1 LIRKILVA
9 LDGSE
14 HAGKALDFAVDLAE
28 KYSAEVVL
36 LSVVPY
42 TDLVLVSMVPSSI
55 KEESYLIKLRDYYEE
70 VLSKALRKTKKIR
83 PNLKVS
89 TKLTE
94 GQPADKIVETVKE
107 GSFDIIVM
115 GSRGMS
121 GIKEFLLGS
130 VSHRVA
136 DKAPC
141 AVLIVK

>member
-1 LIRKILVA
+1 MIRKILVA

-14 HAGKALDFAVDLAE
+14 HAEKALDFAVDLAE

-36 LSVVPY
+36 LSIVPY

-55 KEESYLIKLRDYYEE
+55 KEESYLIKLRDYYKE
-70 VLSKALRKTKKIR
+70 VLSKALRKTMKIR

-136 DKAPC
+136 DKASC

>member
-1 LIRKILVA
+1 MIRKILVP

-14 HAGKALDFAVDLAE
+14 HAGKALDIAVDLAE

-42 TDLVLVSMVPSSI
+42 TDLVLVSMVPSSVR
-55 KEESYLIKLRDYYEE
+55 EEPYLIKLRDYYEE
-70 VLSKALRKTKKIR
+70 VLSKALRKTKKIK

-94 GQPADKIVETVKE
+94 GKQADKIVETAKE
-107 GSFDIIVM
+107 GRFDIIVM

>member
-14 HAGKALDFAVDLAE
+14 HAEKALDFAVDLAE

-55 KEESYLIKLRDYYEE
+55 KEESYLIKLRDYYKE
-70 VLSKALRKTKKIR
+70 VLSKALRKTMKIR